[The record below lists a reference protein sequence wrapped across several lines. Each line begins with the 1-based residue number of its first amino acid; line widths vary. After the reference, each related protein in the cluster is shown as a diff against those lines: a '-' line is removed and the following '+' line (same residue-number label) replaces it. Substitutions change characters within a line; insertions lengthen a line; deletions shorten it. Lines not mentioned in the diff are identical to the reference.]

1 MKWNGDCTYYT
12 ILFQKMMRK
21 ERATMTNYSADDVR
35 DFLVDNQEL
44 FNDHLAHYGLPR
56 RSGRYKWGS
65 GKDPYQSLERKRHLK
80 KAAKAGERYIK
91 SKLGSNKRAQKKAEK
106 KAAKTREKEEN
117 EKAKALAKE
126 QRKNKYRNEKAYV
139 KSLSE
144 EELRRINNRD
154 VMESQYLRNHPQK
167 KPIVKKMVDVAVKE
181 ILIPAVRETV
191 KDEGKKY
198 VKKQLKEL
206 QNMLNNTAKKSNKKK

>member
-1 MKWNGDCTYYT
+1 M
-12 ILFQKMMRK
+12 
-21 ERATMTNYSADDVR
+21 ANYSANDDK
-35 DFLVDNQEL
+35 DFLVNNQEL
-44 FNDHLAHYGLPR
+44 FNDHLEHIGMPR

-80 KAAKAGERYIK
+80 KAVKAGERYIK
-91 SKLGSNKRAQKKAEK
+91 SKLGSSKRAQKKAA
-106 KAAKTREKEEN
+106 KAREKEEN

-139 KSLSE
+139 KSLSD
-144 EELRRINNRD
+144 EELRKINARD
-154 VMESQYLRNHPQK
+154 QMESQYLKNHPQQ
-167 KPIVKKMVDVAVKE
+167 KPLHKKMLDMAFND
-181 ILIPAVRETV
+181 ILIPAVSETM

-206 QNMLNNTAKKSNKKK
+206 QGMLDNETKKKKKKK

>member
-1 MKWNGDCTYYT
+1 M
-12 ILFQKMMRK
+12 
-21 ERATMTNYSADDVR
+21 ANYSADDVR

-44 FNDHLAHYGLPR
+44 LNDHLEHYGLPR

-65 GKDPYQSLERKRHLK
+65 GKDPYQSIERKSSLK
-80 KAAKAGERYIK
+80 KTAQNGERYIK
-91 SKLGSNKRAQKKAEK
+91 SKLGSSKRAQKKAEK
-106 KAAKTREKEEN
+106 KSAKAREKEEN

-139 KSLSE
+139 KSLSD
-144 EELRRINNRD
+144 EELRKINTRD
-154 VMESQYLRNHPQK
+154 QMESQYLKNHPQQ
-167 KPIVKKMVDVAVKE
+167 KPFHKKMIDMALKDS
-181 ILIPAVRETV
+181 LIPAVSETM

-206 QNMLNNTAKKSNKKK
+206 QSMLDNEAKKKKSR

>member
-1 MKWNGDCTYYT
+1 
-12 ILFQKMMRK
+12 
-21 ERATMTNYSADDVR
+21 MTNYSADDVR

-91 SKLGSNKRAQKKAEK
+91 SKLGSSKRAQKKAA
-106 KAAKTREKEEN
+106 KAREKEEN

-139 KSLSE
+139 KSLSD
-144 EELRRINNRD
+144 EELRKINSRD
-154 VMESQYLRNHPQK
+154 QMESQYLKNHPQQ
-167 KPIVKKMVDVAVKE
+167 KPFHKKMIDMAVKE
-181 ILIPAVRETV
+181 ILIPAVSETV

-206 QNMLNNTAKKSNKKK
+206 QNMLNDTAKKSNKKK

>member
-1 MKWNGDCTYYT
+1 
-12 ILFQKMMRK
+12 
-21 ERATMTNYSADDVR
+21 MTNYSADDVR

-80 KAAKAGERYIK
+80 KAVKAGERYIK
-91 SKLGSNKRAQKKAEK
+91 SKLGSSKRAQKKAA
-106 KAAKTREKEEN
+106 KAREKEEN
-117 EKAKALAKE
+117 KKAKALAKE

-139 KSLSE
+139 KSLSD
-144 EELRRINNRD
+144 EELRKINTREQ
-154 VMESQYLRNHPQK
+154 MENQYLKNHPQQ
-167 KPIVKKMVDVAVKE
+167 KPLSKKMLDMAFND
-181 ILIPAVRETV
+181 ILIPAVTETM

-206 QNMLNNTAKKSNKKK
+206 QGMLDNEAKKKKKKK

>member
-1 MKWNGDCTYYT
+1 M
-12 ILFQKMMRK
+12 
-21 ERATMTNYSADDVR
+21 ANYSANDVR

-44 FNDHLAHYGLPR
+44 LNDHLEHYGLPR

-65 GKDPYQSLERKRHLK
+65 GKDPYQSTGGKRSFK
-80 KAAKAGERYIK
+80 KAASAGEHYIK
-91 SKLGSNKRAQKKAEK
+91 SKLGSSKRAQKKAEK
-106 KAAKTREKEEN
+106 KSSKAREKEEN

-139 KSLSE
+139 KSLSD
-144 EELRRINNRD
+144 EELRKINTRD
-154 VMESQYLRNHPQK
+154 QMESQYLKNHPQQ
-167 KPIVKKMVDVAVKE
+167 KPFHKKMIDMAFKD
-181 ILIPAVRETV
+181 ILIPAVSETM

-206 QNMLNNTAKKSNKKK
+206 QSMLDNEANKKKKKK

>member
-1 MKWNGDCTYYT
+1 
-12 ILFQKMMRK
+12 
-21 ERATMTNYSADDVR
+21 MTNYSADDVR

-44 FNDHLAHYGLPR
+44 FNDHLEHIGMPR

-65 GKDPYQSLERKRHLK
+65 GKDPYQSTRRKRSFK

-91 SKLGSNKRAQKKAEK
+91 SKLGSSKRAQKKAEK

-126 QRKNKYRNEKAYV
+126 QRKNKYRDEKAYV
-139 KSLSE
+139 KTLSD
-144 EELRRINNRD
+144 EELKQINARD
-154 VMESQYLRNHPQK
+154 KLENTYLNNHPQQ
-167 KPIVKKMVDVAVKE
+167 KPFHKKMIDMAFKD
-181 ILIPAVRETV
+181 ILIPAVSETM

-206 QNMLNNTAKKSNKKK
+206 QDMLDNEAKKKKKKK

>member
-1 MKWNGDCTYYT
+1 
-12 ILFQKMMRK
+12 
-21 ERATMTNYSADDVR
+21 MTNYSADDVR

-80 KAAKAGERYIK
+80 KAVKDGERYIK
-91 SKLGSNKRAQKKAEK
+91 SKLGSSKRAQKKAEK
-106 KAAKTREKEEN
+106 KAAKAREKEEN
-117 EKAKALAKE
+117 KKAKALAKE
-126 QRKNKYRNEKAYV
+126 QKNKYRNEKAYV
-139 KSLSE
+139 KTLSD
-144 EELRRINNRD
+144 EELKRINARD
-154 VMESQYLRNHPQK
+154 KLENTYLNNHPQQ
-167 KPIVKKMVDVAVKE
+167 KPFHKKMIDMAFKD
-181 ILIPAVRETV
+181 ILIPAVSETM

-206 QNMLNNTAKKSNKKK
+206 QGMLDNEAKKKKKKK